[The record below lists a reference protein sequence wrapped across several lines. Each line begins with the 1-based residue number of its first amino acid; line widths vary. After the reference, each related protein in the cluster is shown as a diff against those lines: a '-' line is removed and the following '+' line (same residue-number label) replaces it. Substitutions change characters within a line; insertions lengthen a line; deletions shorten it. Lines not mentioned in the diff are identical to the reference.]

1 MFGIRYFK
9 ADSSTY
15 VIRTSGGK
23 VLDRGNGLNFFYNA
37 VTSSIAAIPMNVQE
51 SPFIFSLQTAD
62 YQEVSVQGQIA
73 YRILTLNIEVR
84 KI

>member
-23 VLDRGNGLNFFYNA
+23 VLDRGNGLSFFYLNSAIHVYLAA
-37 VTSSIAAIPMNVQE
+37 VYSCIM
-51 SPFIFSLQTAD
+51 L
-62 YQEVSVQGQIA
+62 
-73 YRILTLNIEVR
+73 
-84 KI
+84 